1 MEITGE
7 NSIKKEIISYI
18 VLVLLAVGMGYAVA
32 TYGIAVGGIYI
43 GLPFVIAMIVMIFNN
58 PKLGL
63 LITLHYSFFS
73 NGLTRFLSPDIPF
86 GLGVDGILM
95 LSIIAGIFKSN
106 KGSVNSWAFYMA
118 LIWFAYTLI
127 ELVNPEANNKEAW
140 FYSGRGISLYQ
151 IMVIP
156 LTLMWANKKKDFDGF
171 LKIWMVW
178 SLVAALYGFKM
189 NILGVTAGEQKWL
202 DDGGKITHFI
212 QGRLRIFSFYS
223 DAGQYGAAMAET
235 CLFALLMAVGPYD
248 KKAKIRWGIISAIA
262 FWAYALSG
270 SRGPLFVLA
279 AGGFLYLFLIRNFKV
294 LMIGC
299 FIGFLAF
306 AFLKFTT
313 IGSGNYQV
321 HRMRTAL
328 DPHDASLQVRI
339 DNQKLLRSY
348 LKSRPLGGGIGS
360 GGSFGQRFYPG
371 RYLSSIALDS
381 WYVKIWVE
389 TGIIGLTLH
398 IIHLII
404 VLLVGIF
411 NSFKIKN
418 PDTRQKMMA
427 LICGYF
433 GIVCASYG
441 NQVLGQFPTGVIM
454 YMSMAYMFICVRWDK
469 DEEDEKLKAEKLL
482 IK

>member
-1 MEITGE
+1 MEITEE
-7 NSIKKEIISYI
+7 NNIKKDIINYV
-18 VLVLLAVGMGYAVA
+18 VLVLLAIGLGYAVA
-32 TYGIAVGGIYI
+32 TYGIAVGGVYI

-86 GLGVDGILM
+86 GLGVDSILL
-95 LSIIAGIFKSN
+95 LSLIASIFKSN
-106 KGSVNSWAFYMA
+106 KGSINSWAFY
-118 LIWFAYTLI
+118 LSLVWFAYTLL
-127 ELVNPEANNKEAW
+127 ELANPEANNKEAW

-156 LTLMWANKKKDFDGF
+156 LTLMWANKKKDYDKFI
-171 LKIWMVW
+171 KIWVVW
-178 SLVAALYGFKM
+178 SLIAALYGFKM
-189 NILGVTAGEQKWL
+189 SILGVNAAEQKWL

-235 CLFALLMAVGPYD
+235 CLFALLMGVGPYT
-248 KKAKIRWGIISAIA
+248 KKVKIRWFIISAIT
-262 FWAYALSG
+262 FWGYALSG

-294 LMIGC
+294 LLIGMTV
-299 FIGFLAF
+299 GFLAF

-313 IGSGNYQV
+313 IGSTNYQV

-328 DPHDASLQVRI
+328 DPNDASLQVRI
-339 DNQKLLRSY
+339 DNQKLLRAY

-360 GGSFGQRFYPG
+360 GGGFGQRFYPG

-404 VLLVGIF
+404 ILIVGIVH
-411 NSFKIKN
+411 SFKIKN
-418 PDTRQKMMA
+418 PDTRQKIMA
-427 LICGYF
+427 LVCGYF
-433 GIVCASYG
+433 GIICASYG
-441 NQVLGQFPTGVIM
+441 NQIYGQFPTGIIM
-454 YMSMAYMFICVRWDK
+454 NMTTAYIFICIRWDK
-469 DEEDEKLKAEKLL
+469 EEEDTLLK
-482 IK
+482 I